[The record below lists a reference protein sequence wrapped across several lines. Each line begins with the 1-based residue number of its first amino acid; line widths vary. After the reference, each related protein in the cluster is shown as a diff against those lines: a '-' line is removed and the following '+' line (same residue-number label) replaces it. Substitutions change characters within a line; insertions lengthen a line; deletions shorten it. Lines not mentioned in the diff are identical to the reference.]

1 MKNGRRG
8 KESGGKECQDLS
20 LGGGTD
26 PHSRRL
32 FVAGQTHAI
41 PMSDLWIQ
49 SESWGSSSRF
59 STRLTCTVR
68 ENFSHHTGFR
78 KDWREE

>member
-1 MKNGRRG
+1 MDGVGRRV
-8 KESGGKECQDLS
+8 GGGMPGSFS
-20 LGGGTD
+20 LGGGTE